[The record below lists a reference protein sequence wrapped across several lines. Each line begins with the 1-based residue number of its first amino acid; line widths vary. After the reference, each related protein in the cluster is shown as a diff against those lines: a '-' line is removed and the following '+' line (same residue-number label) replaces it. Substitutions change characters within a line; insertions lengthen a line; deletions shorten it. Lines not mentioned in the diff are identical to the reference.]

1 LDAGQFGSEGGVS
14 CKEAL
19 EGVAVIEEDVVG
31 VVLGGVGLTGVW
43 DSGGRFGF
51 WRVGRVVLF
60 VLLVAGDG
68 AAVERW
74 SAWYRGLTCKT
85 G

>member
-19 EGVAVIEEDVVG
+19 EGVAVVEEDVVG
-31 VVLGGVGLTGVW
+31 VILGGVGLVG
-43 DSGGRFGF
+43 DGGGRLGF

-74 SAWYRGLTCKT
+74 SVSLVPGTTCKT

>member
-1 LDAGQFGSEGGVS
+1 LDASQFGSEGGVS

-31 VVLGGVGLTGVW
+31 VVLGGVGLAGVW
-43 DSGGRFGF
+43 DRGWLGF

-74 SAWYRGLTCKT
+74 SAWYRGLT
-85 G
+85 

>member
-19 EGVAVIEEDVVG
+19 EGVAVVEEDVVG
-31 VVLGGVGLTGVW
+31 VILGGVGLVGDGGWLGFRGVGW
-43 DSGGRFGF
+43 
-51 WRVGRVVLF
+51 VVLF

-74 SAWYRGLTCKT
+74 SVSLVPGTACKT